1 METERRTYTR
11 IETALQAF
19 MRKSVSPS
27 TQPGLRGGFSQ
38 PVDHLRDALQ
48 QTSLPDELL
57 DYLEAINAKLDTILG
72 LLHQSSIQAEYPLE
86 ATISQISG
94 AGLQFTSPHDFQEG
108 DHLELVI
115 TLSRFPLRLVNV
127 VGTITRR
134 QQTRENGP
142 VWVVEFTFI
151 RDNDREAIIQYVF
164 REQREMIRGEKL

>member
-19 MRKSVSPS
+19 MRKSVSPT
-27 TQPGLRGGFSQ
+27 TQPGFRGGFSQ
-38 PVDHLRDALQ
+38 PGDHLRDALQ
-48 QTSLPDELL
+48 QTSIPDALL

-72 LLHQSSIQAEYPLE
+72 LLHQSSIKAEYPLG
-86 ATISQISG
+86 ATITQISG
-94 AGLQFTSPHDFQEG
+94 AGVQFTSPHDLQVG

-115 TLSRFPLRLVNV
+115 TLSRFPMQLVNA

-134 QQTRENGP
+134 QGQKEP
-142 VWVVEFTFI
+142 VWVLEFTSI

-164 REQREMIRGEKL
+164 REQRELIRGEKL